1 MLPNLYPLRFILAV
15 LVVIFHIPG
24 VSQTLGYPFYK
35 ALPIFHKGHLA
46 VLYFFSLSGFL
57 IIRLIYL
64 EITKSGTFDFK
75 TFYLRRIQR
84 LYPVYYL
91 VFFIGL
97 ILYHVILPKLNID
110 RPVDYTLSDL
120 FLYYVFLIPNV
131 FKYYYTPGSILNI
144 LWSIGVEE
152 QFYLF
157 IPPLLYFGRKNVLRM
172 MVVLLII
179 ALILLFVHV
188 DFYKYQNYYF
198 YFLFGGLCAIISEKY
213 SFALLKNKMIHFLVY
228 TAFILSFVT
237 NMFTYESV
245 VLHHLVNMLIS
256 GLTIVLI
263 TYYPLFKIEHKFLNH
278 LGKIS
283 YGVYMYHMIV
293 ITGLFF
299 IADKLH
305 LKEHLH
311 GFSFIVLFNL
321 VAIIVTLIVSHL
333 SYKYFEKLFYTP
345 RI

>member
-1 MLPNLYPLRFILAV
+1 M
-15 LVVIFHIPG
+15 
-24 VSQTLGYPFYK
+24 
-35 ALPIFHKGHLA
+35 
-46 VLYFFSLSGFL
+46 

-64 EITKSGTFDFK
+64 EITKTGNFDFK

-91 VFFIGL
+91 VFVIGL
-97 ILYHVILPKLNID
+97 LLYHVILPKLSIY
-110 RPVDYTLSDL
+110 RPIDYTLSEL
-120 FLYYVFLIPNV
+120 FLYYIFLIPNV

-157 IPPLLYFGRKNVLRM
+157 IPPLLYLGRKKLTYVLGG
-172 MVVLLII
+172 LLIV
-179 ALILLFVHV
+179 ALGILIIHS

-198 YFLFGGLCAIISEKY
+198 YFLFGGLCAVLSEKY
-213 SFALLKNKMIHFLVY
+213 TFSLFKNKAVHAVVYALFLIS
-228 TAFILSFVT
+228 FIT
-237 NMFTYESV
+237 NIFDFNALV
-245 VLHHLVNMLIS
+245 VHHLVNMAIS
-256 GLTIVLI
+256 GVTIILI
-263 TYYPLFKIEHKFLNH
+263 TYYPIFKIENKFLNH

-293 ITGLFF
+293 ITALFF

-305 LKEHLH
+305 VKEFLND
-311 GFSFIVLFNL
+311 FSFIFLFNVIAITSTL
-321 VAIIVTLIVSHL
+321 VVSHL

>member
-1 MLPNLYPLRFILAV
+1 MLPNLYALRFILAI

-24 VSQTLGYPFYK
+24 VSKTLGFPFYGDQ
-35 ALPIFHKGHLA
+35 PIFHKGHLA
-46 VLYFFSLSGFL
+46 VLYFFTLSGFL

-64 EITKSGTFDFK
+64 EITKSKTFDFK

-97 ILYHVILPKLNID
+97 LLYHVILPKLNIH
-110 RPVDYTLSDL
+110 RAIDYSLSDL
-120 FLYYVFLIPNV
+120 LLYYVFFIPNI
-131 FKYYYTPGSILNI
+131 FSYHYTPGSILNI

-157 IPPLLYFGRKNVLRM
+157 IPPLLYLGRKNVIRTM
-172 MVVLLII
+172 IVLLII
-179 ALILLFVHV
+179 ALGIFFIYTDL
-188 DFYKYQNYYF
+188 YKYKNFYF
-198 YFLFGGLCAIISEKY
+198 YFLFGGLCAIVSEKHLF
-213 SFALLKNKMIHFLVY
+213 SLFKNKITHLVVY
-228 TAFILSFVT
+228 TAFILSYVT
-237 NMFTYESV
+237 DVFTYENV
-245 VLHHLVNMLIS
+245 VLHHSVNMVIS
-256 GLTIVLI
+256 GLTITLI
-263 TYYPLFKIEHKFLNH
+263 TYYAIFKIEYKFLNY

-283 YGVYMYHMIV
+283 YGIYMYHMIV

-299 IADKLH
+299 VADKLH
-305 LKEHLH
+305 LTDVLNDV
-311 GFSFIVLFNL
+311 SFIVLFNL
-321 VAIIVTLIVSHL
+321 TSIIVTAIVSHL